1 MMIRSILSKMLAAVL
16 LTPAALAL
24 CSSLCV
30 PAAAQT
36 TVAPG
41 TPGTTGSIFPVPIYP
56 NGGGQY
62 WGPADTVPPNLP
74 PFDPFDPATC
84 RPATQ
89 QVCSPGLLPT
99 AQCGA
104 ACPSLRFVEHT
115 GTQCVHCQGDPDGE
129 EGQCFTANGWDLTF
143 GSARDFCRA
152 PDPSCLDANQNV
164 TVCVTQENT
173 CEIHLFE
180 SQWINHD
187 LFPNRPVC
195 APVATQ
201 ACLDGTPLFA
211 HPHAFDNHHQ
221 GTASCGTHTVCLTFN
236 KNCFCN
242 AVQGWERLLGPSGS
256 SAYDSHPLFHV
267 GFTTCETC
275 DCQDP

>member
-1 MMIRSILSKMLAAVL
+1 MMIRSILSKVFAASLLA
-16 LTPAALAL
+16 PAALAL

-30 PAAAQT
+30 SAAAQMS
-36 TVAPG
+36 VGPG
-41 TPGTTGSIFPVPIYP
+41 TPGSIYPVPIYP

-62 WGPADTVPPNLP
+62 LGPSDVVPPNLP
-74 PFDPFDPATC
+74 PFDPHNPATC
-84 RPATQ
+84 GPITQ

-99 AQCGA
+99 DQCGA
-104 ACPSLRFVEHT
+104 ACPSLRFVERP

-129 EGQCFTANGWDLTF
+129 EGQCFAANGWDLTF
-143 GSARDFCRA
+143 GSARAFCSA
-152 PDPSCLDANQNV
+152 PDPACLDANQNV

-180 SQWINHD
+180 SKWINHD
-187 LFPNRPVC
+187 LFTNRPVC

-211 HPHAFDNHHQ
+211 HPHAFDDHHL
-221 GTASCGTHTVCLTFN
+221 GTDFCGTHTVCLTFN

-242 AVQGWERLLGPSGS
+242 AVLGWESLLGAIGGGP
-256 SAYDSHPLFHV
+256 SAYDNHPLFHV

-275 DCQDP
+275 DCPEP